1 MAEKITKI
9 NLQNLIYDKNYHN
22 KADKEIKNFN
32 YIKDKI
38 SAIIGEK
45 HAEEMALILRDREA
59 HLRLKDLIKKYI
71 IQEKLILENE
81 DIESLTE
88 RVYDSIAGYGFL
100 KKYIEDEEVEEINVN
115 AYDNIWVLYPKEKKR
130 IAETF
135 ATPKECETMIKKI
148 SAMSGLVLD
157 GSSPTGDT
165 YISKGVRMSAAIPP
179 VIEESVGASCSIRKQ
194 KKNSITKEKM
204 IEFGTTTQEQLDFL
218 VACLKSGLSI
228 AIAGETGSGKTAD
241 MNYLL
246 SQITNKRLYTI
257 EDTKELELDEFNERG
272 ERINDLVQFYTKEPP
287 NPVTMNDLLR
297 LALRYDPDI
306 IVPAEMRG
314 EEAQTA
320 VEAGRTNHTIL
331 SSLHANSAKGAYK
344 RILTMYLMG
353 KSNLS
358 RQDILEMIV
367 EAFPIVLYK
376 NKLEDGTRKYMQVF
390 EATGLDEH
398 GNVKGNMIYKF
409 NVESIIKDEKG
420 KITQINGKHKK
431 VSSISEELAERM
443 KIKGIDEE
451 LIKRFKR
458 EDDDAY

>member
-1 MAEKITKI
+1 MNKITEI
-9 NLQNLIYDKNYHN
+9 NLQNLIYDKNTYMN
-22 KADKEIKNFN
+22 KQNSDVKNFN
-32 YIKDKI
+32 YIKDKVA
-38 SAIIGEK
+38 SLIGEK
-45 HAEEMALILRDREA
+45 HAEELALILRDQSA
-59 HLRLKDLIKKYI
+59 HERLKDLIKKYI
-71 IQEKLILENE
+71 IQEHLFLEGE

-100 KKYIEDEEVEEINVN
+100 KKYIEDEEIEEINVN
-115 AYDNIWVLYPKEKKR
+115 AYDNIWVLYPKEKRR
-130 IAETF
+130 ISETF
-135 ATPKECETMIKKI
+135 ASPKECETMIKKL

-204 IEFGTTTQEQLDFL
+204 IEFGTTTQEELDFL
-218 VACLKSGLSI
+218 VACLISGLSI
-228 AIAGETGSGKTAD
+228 AIAGETGAGKTAD

-246 SQITNKRLYTI
+246 SEVTNKRLYTI
-257 EDTKELELDEFNERG
+257 EDTKELQLDEFNEKG
-272 ERINDLVQFYTKEPP
+272 QRINDLIQLYTKEPP
-287 NPVTMNDLLR
+287 NEVTMNDLLR

-314 EEAQTA
+314 AEAQTA

-331 SSLHANSAKGAYK
+331 SSLHASSAKGAYR

-367 EAFPIVLYK
+367 EAFPIVVYK
-376 NKLEDGTRKYMQVF
+376 NKLEDGSRKYMQIF
-390 EATGLDEH
+390 EATGIDDK
-398 GNVKGNMIYKF
+398 GNVCGNMIYRFEVKRT
-409 NVESIIKDEKG
+409 IKDENG
-420 KITQINGKHKK
+420 KIVEIQGKHKK
-431 VSSISEELAERM
+431 VGKISEEIAERM
-443 KIKGIDEE
+443 KIKGIDED
-451 LIKRFKR
+451 LIEKFKR

>member
-1 MAEKITKI
+1 MENKVHI
-9 NLQNLIYDKNYHN
+9 NLQNLIYDKNTYSNNQN
-22 KADKEIKNFN
+22 KDIKNFN

-38 SAIIGEK
+38 AALIGQK
-45 HAEEMALILRDREA
+45 HAEEMALILRDKEA
-59 HLRLKDLIKKYI
+59 HARVRDLIKKYI
-71 IQEKLILENE
+71 IQERLILEGE

-88 RVYDSIAGYGFL
+88 RIYDSIAGYGFL
-100 KKYIEDEEVEEINVN
+100 KKYIEDEDVEEINVN
-115 AYDNIWVLYPKEKKR
+115 AYDNIWVLYPKEKLR
-130 IAETF
+130 ISETF
-135 ATPKECETMIKKI
+135 ANPKECETMIKKL

-179 VIEESVGASCSIRKQ
+179 VIEESAGAVCSIRKQ

-204 IEFGTTTQEQLDFL
+204 IEFGTTTQEELDFL
-218 VACLKSGLSI
+218 IACLKSGVSI

-246 SQITNKRLYTI
+246 SKVTDKRLYTI
-257 EDTKELELDEFNERG
+257 EDTKELQLDEFNEKG
-272 ERINDLVQFYTKEPP
+272 ERVNDLTQMYTKEPP
-287 NPVTMNDLLR
+287 NEVTMNSLLR
-297 LALRYDPDI
+297 LALRFDPDI

-376 NKLEDGTRKYMQVF
+376 NKLEDGSRKYMQIF
-390 EATGLDEH
+390 EATGIDEK
-398 GNVKGNMIYKF
+398 GNVCGNMIYRFEVDKI
-409 NVESIIKDEKG
+409 VKDSSG
-420 KITQINGKHKK
+420 KIAKIVGTHKK
-431 VSSISEELAERM
+431 IDKISDELAERM

-451 LIKRFKR
+451 LIEKFQR
-458 EDDDAY
+458 ENDDAY